1 MKKIAQEV
9 LKQCLLHEKEGLD
22 LYREA
27 ARRAKRERTRKAFET
42 LIDEESQ
49 HIASLFRHYR
59 GEDIG
64 SVETF
69 LAQPAQIASPLVRRL
84 EEALD
89 PQLPDRKAL
98 ELAMELEQENREGYL
113 NHAAKSDDPEVKA
126 VYEKLAR
133 DEERHY
139 QIVESEYAHLMAMV
153 HETEIHTFVRE

>member
-1 MKKIAQEV
+1 MKKMAQEV
-9 LKQCLLHEKEGLD
+9 LKQCLLQEKEGLD

-27 ARRAKRERTRKAFET
+27 ARRAERERTRKAFET
-42 LIDEESQ
+42 LIEEESQ

-59 GEDIG
+59 GEELG
-64 SVETF
+64 SAEAF
-69 LAQPAQIASPLVRRL
+69 LAQPTQIASPLVLRL

-98 ELAMELEQENREGYL
+98 ELAMELEQENRTAYL
-113 NHAAKSDDPEVKA
+113 RRAAESDDPEVKA

-153 HETEIHTFVRE
+153 HETEIDTFVRE